1 MNILVTGGSGFIGS
15 YLIEALLARENH
27 QVFALVRQPD
37 KLAWLRGHPR
47 LHFLVGD
54 LLSLPPLPDNIE
66 LVFHLAGL
74 TKSVRPEDYYTVN
87 QAGTARLLER
97 ILAKGLRPRFVLLS
111 SLAAGRPSTDGQPV
125 KENEPPAPAS
135 PYGQSKLQAELE
147 TLKHKDEMPV
157 IIFRAAAIYGPRDQ
171 DFLQFFQNLK
181 KGWLFIFNKNLTMSL
196 CYVDDLIR
204 ALLLGLEQDFKSGEI
219 YNVAD
224 PVPRTWEEIGQKAA
238 AYLRVKPRVVRVPLW
253 LVKVAAGLSEARA
266 RMTGQPSPVNLSKYR
281 DMEKLSWIA
290 DVSKIKKD
298 FGFETI
304 WDFEKALKETLDWY
318 QKNGWL

>member
-15 YLIEALLARENH
+15 SLIEALLARKKH
-27 QVFALVRQPD
+27 QVYALVRQPD
-37 KLAWLRGHPR
+37 KLAWLKGHPQ

-74 TKSVRPEDYYTVN
+74 TKSPRPSDYYTVN

-97 ILAKGLRPRFVLLS
+97 IFEKRLRPKFVLLS
-111 SLAAGRPSTDGQPV
+111 SLAAGRPSNDGKPV
-125 KENEPPAPAS
+125 KEEEPPAPAS
-135 PYGQSKLQAELE
+135 PYGKSKLLAELE
-147 TLKHKDEMPV
+147 TLKYKDEMPV

-181 KGWLFIFNKNLTMSL
+181 KGWLFTFNKKLTLSL
-196 CYVDDLIR
+196 CYVVDLVR
-204 ALLLGLEQDFKSGEI
+204 ALMLGLDKDYKSGEI

-224 PVPRTWEEIGQKAA
+224 PVPRSWEEIGQKAA
-238 AYLRVKPRVVRVPLW
+238 VYLGVKPQVVRVPLW
-253 LVKVAAGLSEARA
+253 LVKVAARLSEVRA
-266 RMTGQPSPVNLSKYR
+266 RITGKPSPVNISKYL
-281 DMEKLSWIA
+281 DMEKLSWTA

-298 FGFETI
+298 LGFETI

-318 QKNGWL
+318 KKNGWL